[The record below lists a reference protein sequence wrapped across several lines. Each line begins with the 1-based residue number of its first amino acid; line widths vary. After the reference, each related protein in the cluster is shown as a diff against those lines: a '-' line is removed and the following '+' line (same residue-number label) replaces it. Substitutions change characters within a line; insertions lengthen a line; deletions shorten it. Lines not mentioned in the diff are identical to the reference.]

1 MKSNKLGDII
11 IELRKA
17 KGLTQKELAD
27 ELGTTDKS
35 VSRWETGNNYPNI
48 DMIYQISKYFKVS
61 FYNLLE
67 ARMADENSDD
77 EVVDAIINEFHRVS
91 HRNSRIIKL
100 ILTLVGILAVV
111 VTIAILFIS
120 SYNKY
125 KVYQVGVDNSDIY
138 DLEGYYMKTKD
149 LLYLGDIKLKSNEIN
164 KDDILSIELYYK
176 DDKGNH
182 IIQEYTSLINI
193 VFSNFESYIKIKHLS
208 DYLDNLYIKLKLID
222 NKNNIIEYES
232 KLIFT
237 LDFTNSKVYN
247 KGKVEEI
254 SYLNNNSKSIK
265 DVLLENGFVEEDSS
279 LIKENNKYKIL
290 YNQLVNKIVY
300 LENNDKY
307 IYKLKYDLVN
317 KFMEVTIFDNKNI
330 EKENYIYNVNEN
342 KVEKCTIGRCNNY
355 KEMYQTLYDKVLYLF
370 T

>member
-1 MKSNKLGDII
+1 
-11 IELRKA
+11 
-17 KGLTQKELAD
+17 
-27 ELGTTDKS
+27 
-35 VSRWETGNNYPNI
+35 
-48 DMIYQISKYFKVS
+48 
-61 FYNLLE
+61 
-67 ARMADENSDD
+67 MADENSDD

-138 DLEGYYMKTKD
+138 YLEGYYIETKTKD

-247 KGKVEEI
+247 KGKIEEI
-254 SYLNNNSKSIK
+254 SYLNNNSKLIK

-279 LIKENNKYKIL
+279 LVKDTKNCKTIY
-290 YNQLVNKIVY
+290 YQLINKIICFKEKDDY
-300 LENNDKY
+300 N
-307 IYKLKYDLVN
+307 YKLEYDLSN
-317 KFMEVTIFDNKNI
+317 NLMHILIYDNENI
-330 EKENYIYNVNEN
+330 EKENYIYNINTN

-355 KEMYQTLYDKVLYLF
+355 KEMYQILYDNVLYMF